1 MDIFRG
7 ELVRLAALS
16 RDDLPMYTRWF
27 RDYEVQRLLGPL
39 PVPMTDEAEADW
51 YERTSAASSGSSHT
65 FSIRTLADDVL
76 IGNCSLFSIDHKNR
90 NAELGIVIGEQ
101 DYWGRGYGSDAMR
114 VLLGF
119 GFGELNLH
127 RVELRVYDFNPR
139 GVRAYEKVG
148 FVHEGR
154 KRDAIWREGAYHDVL
169 LMSILEEEWRGGV
182 S

>member
-7 ELVRLAALS
+7 ELVRLTALS
-16 RDDLPMYTRWF
+16 RDGLPVYTRWF
-27 RDYEVQRLLGPL
+27 RDYDVQRLLGPL
-39 PVPMTDEAEADW
+39 LIPMTDEAEASW
-51 YERTSAASSGSSHT
+51 YERASAASNGSSHT

-90 NAELGIVIGEQ
+90 NTELGIVIGEQ

-127 RVELRVYDFNPR
+127 RIDLRVYDFNPR
-139 GVRAYEKVG
+139 GIRAYEKLG

-154 KRDAIWREGAYHDVL
+154 KREAIWREGAYHDVL
-169 LMSILEEEWRGGV
+169 FMSILEEEWTAKNT
-182 S
+182 